1 MATLHR
7 AVTLAKSHVVAV
19 VVGEHLHLDVAR
31 AQHELLEVHPI
42 VAERRTRLG
51 AGCLVVGLEVG
62 RVVHF
67 AHALAAA
74 ACRSLDEHR
83 IADFLS
89 EGARLLDGVD
99 AAVGAGH
106 RGDAA
111 GLHGLA
117 SGGLVAHALDALG
130 GRPDEYEVVVDAGAG
145 EVGVFSQEA
154 VAGMD
159 RLGAGNLRRLDDVRH
174 HEIAF
179 IRLSRSDAN
188 LFVSVANRVGVLVCG
203 RVNRHGLHPEFLA
216 GTHDA
221 QRNFPAIGDENLLKH
236 YDCSETSGVFACG
249 SM

>member
-1 MATLHR
+1 M
-7 AVTLAKSHVVAV
+7 
-19 VVGEHLHLDVAR
+19 
-31 AQHELLEVHPI
+31 
-42 VAERRTRLG
+42 
-51 AGCLVVGLEVG
+51 
-62 RVVHF
+62 HF

-74 ACRSLDEHR
+74 ACRGLDEHR

-145 EVGVFSQEA
+145 EVGVFSQKA

-174 HEIAF
+174 HKIAF
-179 IRLSRSDAN
+179 IRLGRSDAN
-188 LFVSVANRVGVLVCG
+188 LFVSVANRVGVLVGG

-221 QRNFPAIGDENLLKH
+221 QRNFSAIGDEDLLKH
-236 YDCSETSGVFACG
+236 YDCSETSGVFVCG